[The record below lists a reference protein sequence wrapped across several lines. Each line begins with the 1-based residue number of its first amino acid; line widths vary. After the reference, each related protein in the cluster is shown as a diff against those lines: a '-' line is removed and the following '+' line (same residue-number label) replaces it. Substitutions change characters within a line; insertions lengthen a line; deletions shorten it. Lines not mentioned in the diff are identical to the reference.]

1 MKTRLTI
8 IWLCN
13 LVDTISTLYLYG
25 LGYVEANP
33 IMNWLLQTPCLFVMV
48 KLLTMSAIVLYLA
61 TRPLTKY
68 TITTSWIV
76 SIIYGAIAIYYC
88 TFFIFFNLQYPL

>member
-33 IMNWLLQTPCLFVMV
+33 IMNRLLQTPWLFVVV
-48 KLLTMSAIVLYLA
+48 KLLTMAVVVAYLA
-61 TRPLTKY
+61 IRPRTKY
-68 TITTSWIV
+68 SIITSWIV
-76 SIIYGAIAIYYC
+76 SVIYGAIAIYYV
-88 TFFIFFNLQYPL
+88 IFFKFIL